1 MKKTKIF
8 LKMAALAIVGAMM
21 SGCSE
26 EIEALQTANQSGVQ
40 KITISL
46 ADDANTRGAIDPSN
60 GSTTFSE
67 GDQIAVVYQ
76 NTNNVTVKAVSA
88 ALTSSDLTDEG
99 ASATFTVELTSP
111 KASTKVR
118 YIYPASMAA
127 DDVSTTTPDNDLTVN
142 TTGLATQDGTLATIA
157 NNYGLSVYDGMM
169 STTATLPTGTG
180 VELKNQ
186 LSIVKLAT
194 ITDGTNDMRANITDL
209 TIDDGTNTYIISR
222 TAEDA
227 PIFVAMLPTNGDITF
242 STVIGGFP
250 YTKTATGKTLAK
262 NKIYPINLAMVQD
275 MRATPLTFE
284 AKAANAT
291 VTFDILTEVATNP
304 VYYRQHN
311 STAWTDWALYTDNTA
326 ITLTNIGDIVQFKA
340 ENATYYTTG
349 TNGSRIKCGADC
361 YAYGNIM
368 SLTDGD
374 NFYTADELKASHTFK
389 YLFVDNI
396 HLQIDALRP
405 LLLPAT
411 KLTAHCYEAMF
422 NYCKALTVLPALP
435 ANELKD
441 KCYFYMF
448 SGCSQLTTV
457 PEGYLPAT
465 QLAAHCYSGMFNG
478 CTNLATVPT
487 NLLPAETLAEF
498 CYGYMFN
505 DCSNLT
511 VAPVLP
517 AKTLVSGCYNSIFS
531 TCTKLGSV
539 TCLAT
544 NIYASDCL
552 LYWLTRAGTAADCEP
567 KVNVDPSMLNIGT
580 GDYSGGWHLDK
591 SGTDGKRWTLQKYV
605 AP

>member
-1 MKKTKIF
+1 MKLIVRYF
-8 LKMAALAIVGAMM
+8 ALVVVGVLM
-21 SGCSE
+21 SGCAE
-26 EIEALQTANQSGVQ
+26 EVEVVQ
-40 KITISL
+40 PAVNGTVTMKTTISL
-46 ADDANTRGAIDPSN
+46 DGKSATRALTEG
-60 GSTTFSE
+60 GVKTFAA
-67 GDQIAVVYQ
+67 GDQIAVIYEQ
-76 NTNNVTVKAVSA
+76 GTGTGKAVSV
-88 ALTSSDLTDEG
+88 ALTAADIDATD
-99 ASATFTVELTSP
+99 AHKATFSVALTNP
-111 KASTKVR
+111 KANGKVR
-118 YIYPASMAA
+118 YIYPAAMAA
-127 DDVSTTTPDNDLTVN
+127 DDVSTTTPDAAATINYTA
-142 TTGLATQDGTLATIA
+142 LATQDGTFASLASTYDLA
-157 NNYGLSVYDGMM
+157 VYDGMM

-304 VYYRQHN
+304 VYYRKHN

-389 YLFVDNI
+389 YLFVDNF

-411 KLTAHCYEAMF
+411 KLTAHCYENMF
-422 NYCKALTVLPALP
+422 YNCSNLTVLPALP

-448 SGCSQLTTV
+448 SRCGQLTTV

-465 QLAAHCYSGMFNG
+465 QLAAYCYNGMFNG

-517 AKTLVSGCYNSIFS
+517 AKTLVSGCYNNIFG

-552 LYWLTRAGTAADCEP
+552 LSWLTKAGTAADCEP
-567 KVNVDPSMLNIGT
+567 KVNVDPSMLNTGT
-580 GDYSGGWHLDK
+580 GDYSGGWYLAK

>member
-1 MKKTKIF
+1 
-8 LKMAALAIVGAMM
+8 
-21 SGCSE
+21 
-26 EIEALQTANQSGVQ
+26 
-40 KITISL
+40 
-46 ADDANTRGAIDPSN
+46 
-60 GSTTFSE
+60 
-67 GDQIAVVYQ
+67 
-76 NTNNVTVKAVSA
+76 
-88 ALTSSDLTDEG
+88 
-99 ASATFTVELTSP
+99 
-111 KASTKVR
+111 
-118 YIYPASMAA
+118 MAA
-127 DDVSTTTPDNDLTVN
+127 DDVSTTTPDAAATINYTA
-142 TTGLATQDGTLATIA
+142 LATQDGTFASLASTYDLA
-157 NNYGLSVYDGMM
+157 VYDGMM

-304 VYYRQHN
+304 VYYRKHN

-389 YLFVDNI
+389 YLFVDNF

-411 KLTAHCYEAMF
+411 KLTAHCYENMF
-422 NYCKALTVLPALP
+422 YNCSNLTVLPALP

-448 SGCSQLTTV
+448 SRCGQLTTV

-465 QLAAHCYSGMFNG
+465 QLAAYCYNGMFNG

-517 AKTLVSGCYNSIFS
+517 AKTLVSGCYNNIFG

-552 LYWLTRAGTAADCEP
+552 LSWLTKAGTAADCEP
-567 KVNVDPSMLNIGT
+567 KVNVDPSMLNTGT
-580 GDYSGGWHLDK
+580 GDYSGGWYLAK